1 MASWLRFLTIP
12 LVVLGCDPE
21 SSSSSSE
28 PEPTPEPE
36 PPPEPSAPLALQ
48 DVSVLIPL
56 PGSDEDTGYLTP
68 ASVGARGELLPKDV
82 YDAIPTFPV
91 QPSQGL
97 DYDRMRV
104 LAVRFD
110 DCHALTTGGCE
121 PQIRL
126 VMQPITGAGLAQ
138 DSALHLF
145 YSLEE
150 SELAPLVEDLVA
162 LKELAPEV
170 VDGPL
175 DVHAALLAQGIEG
188 AYGVALR
195 DMILARIGE
204 ENLTRLTFFLRAPP
218 AVEVWFFGGF
228 ERSNGELEPIDIVG
242 LGQENQQVIRREVAD
257 GYEYE
262 VNPLSS
268 FLQVERPLLS
278 TSAAEAASPEE
289 RSAAFQSL
297 LQEENP
303 ELFVPDDLSCAAC
316 HMATFILEQ
325 TRARY
330 GLTDESFESDVYQAD
345 LDLELLGTS
354 KDNASSLRAF
364 GWFKRDPM
372 ISQRVINESASVV
385 LRMRALVGE

>member
-1 MASWLRFLTIP
+1 
-12 LVVLGCDPE
+12 
-21 SSSSSSE
+21 
-28 PEPTPEPE
+28 
-36 PPPEPSAPLALQ
+36 
-48 DVSVLIPL
+48 
-56 PGSDEDTGYLTP
+56 
-68 ASVGARGELLPKDV
+68 
-82 YDAIPTFPV
+82 
-91 QPSQGL
+91 
-97 DYDRMRV
+97 
-104 LAVRFD
+104 
-110 DCHALTTGGCE
+110 
-121 PQIRL
+121 
-126 VMQPITGAGLAQ
+126 
-138 DSALHLF
+138 
-145 YSLEE
+145 
-150 SELAPLVEDLVA
+150 
-162 LKELAPEV
+162 
-170 VDGPL
+170 
-175 DVHAALLAQGIEG
+175 
-188 AYGVALR
+188 
-195 DMILARIGE
+195 
-204 ENLTRLTFFLRAPP
+204 
-218 AVEVWFFGGF
+218 
-228 ERSNGELEPIDIVG
+228 
-242 LGQENQQVIRREVAD
+242 VAD